1 MLHEDTIPVSEELQ
15 RLMALPACEEIAFPQ
30 VGDLGI
36 SLPNGGRIQAIADL
50 TNGIPNDCSLATN
63 LLIQLQPLL
72 ASIACVLKVLALLE
86 PLVDII
92 GGLTS
97 PTNPEKVAKM
107 GTAAPKFADAAVKLL
122 PCFGM
127 LIPGAPIYA
136 FVKDLLLLIIKILK
150 CMIGS
155 LQTVLGVMQG
165 IGLRLEAA
173 EAAGNTQLKALLEC
187 ARENAVNS
195 ARHAQAS
202 LGPVENLMPMVM
214 SFLELAGVS
223 FELPELGDPEDA
235 EALAETI
242 GKLED
247 TVTTL
252 EQIIET
258 LP

>member
-1 MLHEDTIPVSEELQ
+1 MLHEDTIPVPDELKE
-15 RLMALPACEEIAFPQ
+15 LMALPACADVSFPQ

-36 SLPNGGRIQAIADL
+36 SLPNGGRIQAIPDL
-50 TNGIPNDCSLATN
+50 TNGIPDDCSLATN
-63 LLIQLQPLL
+63 LLIQLQPYL
-72 ASIACVLKVLALLE
+72 ASIACLLKVLGLIE
-86 PLVDII
+86 PLIKVVK
-92 GGLTS
+92 GL
-97 PTNPEKVAKM
+97 NPPDPIKLAQAVPDFIE
-107 GTAAPKFADAAVKLL
+107 AAAALA
-122 PCFGM
+122 PCLGM
-127 LIPGAPIYA
+127 LIPGVPIYN
-136 FVKDLLLLIIKILK
+136 FVKDLLRLIIKIIK

-187 ARENAVNS
+187 AQENASNS
-195 ARHAQAS
+195 ARHAQAA

-242 GKLED
+242 QKLEE
-247 TVTTL
+247 TVTVL
-252 EQIIET
+252 EQIIEN